1 MKKSSKKLFTLS
13 ALILCGA
20 FTLGGVASCG
30 DDNPNPGPNP
40 GPNPVPTTPVDGQI
54 AVKDEGETSL
64 SLPSHL
70 LLEARDAT
78 YFSPYVVTVGE
89 DKSITPLSSG
99 GDTLMVAGAKA
110 ALYAYNV
117 PEGCKLTA
125 SVTTLTGANSDAVTL
140 AADGT
145 ITAKA
150 SVTEKVDCVV
160 TLYATEPTS
169 STLYDNGGTT
179 TGQRV
184 YKKSVNISVI
194 PKEQLAANTIE
205 TYGTLDVRQRS
216 EVTSQLEKYAL
227 KNGLTGVS
235 ISDNGGYAMYSS
247 RLTAPLLDSDNYLA
261 GYGFGTSMYGDI
273 TEDLAKE
280 DNAAWKRYYH
290 DQITPSSDPGSVN
303 YLDSDLATVNDLY
316 SYMAAG
322 YWKTE
327 LNSENDE
334 TVYGLNLARSK
345 PIPLNKDQKTGLA
358 TKWKIPVWVGGSA
371 TNEEKGVMKDLTFRT
386 SSKSQFSKYNNTYIK
401 LEDYLT
407 PFKLLATQAVG
418 WYRGAEQAGESTANR
433 QIKGFA
439 NYYNSS
445 ANFKTLASDEEFSS
459 SVGVSIDH
467 SDNSITIEFEGG
479 FTQDFAEY
487 QLDSLWSNPISE
499 EFVKEIGGGDVIKG
513 SQYYGTSATDGGL
526 KGLIDTSLSVGPYY
540 LEDYVAKTRIVFAK
554 NDKWFMTKDTEGRD
568 IYKIKGYHIA
578 VNSAMESDS
587 TAAFT
592 AWENGYVDAA
602 TLIDEKWE
610 QYENDPR
617 KKSVLG
623 DNQQKFTFNRM
634 DKWLWD
640 QNFGEG
646 GAWQQKFN
654 PKLES
659 TWEVKPI
666 ISNDS
671 FFYGLNLAVDREGFA
686 EKFHRN
692 PSIDYQNPIAKVNPV
707 TGELYNNSEEHKEA
721 MEYVYGDAFD
731 DLSLTTDYAIT
742 YMRAGIVEELEAG
755 HYNLGTGDKPTVV
768 SLGLGTI
775 DDVYYRD
782 RVAVI
787 QQNWTDAFNSAVTS
801 YRDENGKNPLVDEN
815 GKPRITFTLTCD
827 YVNSETSQDDLITNG
842 MWTGKYDIQYAYLIT
857 GNAYDTINNMDILM
871 SDKMGGFELNFATDT
886 RLPSGH
892 IYYDGKY
899 WSFNSLWSACNGG
912 TVLDSNGMEVSA
924 ILQGVPQV
932 GGKVVSKS
940 VGTGEEAV
948 TIHKIPFTMSE
959 LVSGFKTEIIL
970 DPEDDDYGTYAPY
983 YLSNDRKYY
992 VGVSNSGVVESGV
1005 YYVEVDDYAVFPG
1018 QAVGGPAG
1026 TSFAQ
1031 FYVTY
1036 RVEGENGN
1044 TAYLETTIGVLWNST
1059 TGEIIE

>member
-30 DDNPNPGPNP
+30 GGDEPGPDP
-40 GPNPVPTTPVDGQI
+40 KPIVPVDGQI

-89 DKSITPLSSG
+89 DNSISPLSSG
-99 GDTLMVAGAKA
+99 GDTLMVAGGKA

-117 PEGCKLTA
+117 PEGSKLTA
-125 SVTTLTGANSDAVTL
+125 SVTTPMGAKSDAVIL
-140 AADGT
+140 SADGT

-160 TLYATEPTS
+160 TLYATDPTS
-169 STLYDNGGTT
+169 SKLYAGDSGTI

-194 PKEQLAANTIE
+194 PKEQLASNTIE

-235 ISDNGGYAMYSS
+235 ISDNGGYAMYSD
-247 RLTAPLLDSDNYLA
+247 RLSAPLLDTDNYLA
-261 GYGFGTSMYGDI
+261 GYGFGTSMYGEI
-273 TEDLAKE
+273 TADLAKE
-280 DNAAWKRYYH
+280 ETVAWKRYYH

-327 LNSENDE
+327 LNKTNDE

-345 PIPLNKDQKTGLA
+345 PIPLNMDKKTGLA
-358 TKWKIPVWVGGSA
+358 TKWKIPVWVGGAS
-371 TNEEKGVMKDLTFRT
+371 TDESKGVMKDLTFRT
-386 SSKSQFSKYNNTYIK
+386 SSKSKFSKYNNTYIK

-418 WYRGAEQAGESTANR
+418 WYRGAEQAGESTVNR

-439 NYYNSS
+439 NYYNNS
-445 ANFKTLASDEEFSS
+445 AEFTSLASDEEFSS

-467 SDNSITIEFEGG
+467 SDNSITIEFNGG

-513 SQYYGTSATDGGL
+513 SQYFGTNATTGGL
-526 KGLIDTSLSVGPYY
+526 KGLLDTSLSVGPYY
-540 LEDYVAKTRIVFAK
+540 LEDYVSKTRIVFSR
-554 NDKWFMTKDTEGRD
+554 NDKWFMTKDTAGRD
-568 IYKIKGYHIA
+568 IYKIQGYYIG
-578 VNSAMESDS
+578 VNSAMEQDS

-646 GAWQQKFN
+646 GAWQQAFN

-659 TWEVKPI
+659 TWDVKPI
-666 ISNDS
+666 ASNDS

-707 TGELYNNSEEHKEA
+707 TGELYNKSPEHKAA

-755 HYNLGTGDKPTVV
+755 HYDLGTGANPTVV

-787 QQNWTDAFNSAVTS
+787 QQNWTDAFNAAVTS

-815 GKPRITFTLTCD
+815 GKPRITFTLSCT
-827 YVNSETSQDDLITNG
+827 YVNNETSQKDLITNG
-842 MWTGKYDIQYAYLIT
+842 MWTGKYDIQYAYLIS

-871 SDKMGGFELNFATDT
+871 SDKMGGFELNFASDT
-886 RLPSGH
+886 RLPSGD

-912 TVLDSNGMEVSA
+912 TVLDSNGMEVSS
-924 ILQGVPQV
+924 ILQGVGQV
-932 GGKVVSKS
+932 GGKVTSKT
-940 VGTGEEAV
+940 VGTGEEA
-948 TIHKIPFTMSE
+948 TTFYSIPFVMDE
-959 LVSGFKTEIIL
+959 VVSGFKTEVIIK
-970 DPEDDDYGTYAPY
+970 PDDSDYGTDAPY
-983 YLSNDRKYY
+983 YLSNDQKYY
-992 VGVSNSGVVESGV
+992 VNVLDSGVVDEAKGV
-1005 YYVEVDDYAVFPG
+1005 YAVTVDDYAIFPG
-1018 QAVGGPAG
+1018 QAVGGPEG

-1031 FYVTY
+1031 FYITY
-1036 RVEGENGN
+1036 RVVGENGN
-1044 TAYLETTIGVLWNST
+1044 TAYLETAIGVLWNST
-1059 TGEIIE
+1059 TGEILE